1 MTDILP
7 DILQDGLI
15 VVFCGTAASAKSA
28 QVGAYYGNPT
38 NAFWRA
44 LHEVGLTPHQ
54 FNPQEFR
61 DLVNYRIGLT
71 DAAKKVSGNDS
82 NLKSGD
88 FDSTTLTEKIT
99 LYQPKILAFT
109 SKRAYRAWR
118 GLSTS
123 KQVSYGF
130 QQDTIGQTLIFV
142 LPSPSGAARGY
153 WDISH
158 WQTLADRYQQLRI
171 QHGNLD

>member
-7 DILQDGLI
+7 DILQEGLI

-44 LHEVGLTPHQ
+44 LHEVGLTRHQ
-54 FNPQEFR
+54 FKPQEFR
-61 DLVNYRIGLT
+61 DLTHARIGLT
-71 DAAKKVSGNDS
+71 DVAKKASGNDS
-82 NLKSGD
+82 DLKSDD
-88 FDSTTLTEKIT
+88 FDGAELTEKIKV
-99 LYQPKILAFT
+99 YQPNILAFT

-118 GLSTS
+118 GLSAS

-130 QQDTIGQTLIFV
+130 QDDLIGKTRIFV

-158 WQTLADRYQQLRI
+158 WQILADAYQQLRN